1 MRKCSESEAKKIAA
15 EVADLVDIYGWSLS
29 AAKAEFSN
37 RTGGKVKA
45 RSKDDFVNA
54 LRRYAK

>member
-1 MRKCSESEAKKIAA
+1 MRTCSIEEAKKIAA
-15 EVADLVDIYGWSLS
+15 EVADLVDIHGWTLS
-29 AAKAEFSN
+29 AAKAEFTK
-37 RTGGKVKA
+37 RTGGKVKS